1 MVEESDKSDSWGSL
15 LINEILSK
23 FNQMSGKI
31 HNDDQEKHLLIGSK
45 RPQISNEVS
54 KKRLQRKLL

>member
-23 FNQMSGKI
+23 FSQMSGKI